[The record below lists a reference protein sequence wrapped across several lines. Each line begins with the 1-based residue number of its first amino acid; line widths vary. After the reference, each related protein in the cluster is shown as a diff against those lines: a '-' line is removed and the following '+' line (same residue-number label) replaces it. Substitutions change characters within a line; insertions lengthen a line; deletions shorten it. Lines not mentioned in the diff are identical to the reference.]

1 MIFYDAD
8 GDGCVVAITD
18 IFFNNF
24 QLGCNFRS
32 DIKTF
37 LPRGELSELLFQL
50 ISLCIFKLFVFF
62 ALCV

>member
-8 GDGCVVAITD
+8 GDGCVVVITD

-37 LPRGELSELLFQL
+37 LSTRWTLGIIVPTDLTLYF
-50 ISLCIFKLFVFF
+50 
-62 ALCV
+62 